1 MRHSRSATRTLGYG
15 SHFGPNPSASR
26 RTRAQRTGGY
36 TLIELMIVVVITGVL
51 AAVAIPAFRGYIQK
65 SRTAEAAAFLG
76 VIKLRQTSYR
86 GEFGQYAGF
95 GAAASNIGFVPANA
109 TVMRGGIQRPFPAA
123 PAVLGPLDAASPFF
137 AIGATPDGAVRFG
150 YGMVAG
156 TPVQASAGGGGTD
169 LASAPYEVP
178 ATELDF
184 YFIAQATTDLD
195 DDGDPMIMETTSF
208 MRDLWISDMS
218 NGWD

>member
-1 MRHSRSATRTLGYG
+1 LGYR
-15 SHFGPNPSASR
+15 SHLIPNSTSR
-26 RTRAQRTGGY
+26 RNRAKRTSGY
-36 TLIELMIVVVITGVL
+36 TLIELMIVVIITGVL

-95 GAAASNIGFVPANA
+95 TASVGTMGFVPADA
-109 TVMRGGIQRPFPAA
+109 TVMRGGMQLPFPAA
-123 PAVLGPLDAASPFF
+123 PAVLGPIDAASPFF

-156 TPVQASAGGGGTD
+156 TPLQAGAGGGGTD
-169 LASAPYEVP
+169 LASPPYEVP

-184 YFIAQATTDLD
+184 YFIAQARTDLD
-195 DDGDPMIMETTSF
+195 SDNDPLIMETSSF
-208 MRDLWISDMS
+208 MRDIWISDTA